1 MSYNKRNCFW
11 HFVKLCST
19 LLIFETVHSSI
30 VCVKTCLMMMPVL
43 LLSHCFC
50 WSVTCCW
57 WNGVHICVT
66 NIELNLPVMGSCAT
80 MLNCKE
86 QVETLFPICFIKAP
100 VIIIFGTIVFKGF
113 VINCLLSASDEFD
126 SFPLSPAS
134 KTDPLYLIR
143 SGWFIRILKNSKLLP
158 WKLATIHITDG
169 SWYNG

>member
-1 MSYNKRNCFW
+1 
-11 HFVKLCST
+11 
-19 LLIFETVHSSI
+19 
-30 VCVKTCLMMMPVL
+30 
-43 LLSHCFC
+43 
-50 WSVTCCW
+50 
-57 WNGVHICVT
+57 
-66 NIELNLPVMGSCAT
+66 MGSCAT

-126 SFPLSPAS
+126 SSPLSPAS

-158 WKLATIHITDG
+158 
-169 SWYNG
+169 